1 MRSSSRIGGE
11 LEAMLSSAIEE
22 DGEDAVDGTHVV
34 RGGL

>member
-22 DGEDAVDGTHVV
+22 DGEDGTHVV
-34 RGGL
+34 RGGH